1 MCHAYDRRLAP
12 PAARDPP
19 GPPPPGRPA
28 LGSRR
33 RLGVR
38 NRPETALEQGAFGSK
53 GISVGGPKGSPTRAA
68 RSSAV
73 CRGKARFTPG
83 HGFNFVHSSKPG
95 LNFAHSIKPGFNFA
109 RSIKPGLS
117 FANSIKPAAS

>member
-1 MCHAYDRRLAP
+1 MSCLRS
-12 PAARDPP
+12 PP
-19 GPPPPGRPA
+19 GPAGGPGPPRPA
-28 LGSRR
+28 ASGPARAWITAAPR
-33 RLGVR
+33 GQE